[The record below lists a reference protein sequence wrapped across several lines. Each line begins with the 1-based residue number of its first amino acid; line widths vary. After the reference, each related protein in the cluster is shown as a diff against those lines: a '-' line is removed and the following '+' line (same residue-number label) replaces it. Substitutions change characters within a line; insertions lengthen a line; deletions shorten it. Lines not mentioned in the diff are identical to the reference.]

1 MFANVM
7 QLPEG
12 GDKIVIIFNLAQMT
26 KKAQNI
32 IKALN
37 HRFWVDAVIG
47 YFSNI
52 REFQVINFGYNSW
65 NGFYFSL
72 VSIEIQGETKGFEG
86 ELLGLHIATDVVLL
100 YVLFIE
106 IEFKS
111 PFLK

>member
-1 MFANVM
+1 M
-7 QLPEG
+7 
-12 GDKIVIIFNLAQMT
+12 
-26 KKAQNI
+26 KKATNF
-32 IKALN
+32 IKALH
-37 HRFWVDAVIG
+37 HRFWVGAVIRC
-47 YFSNI
+47 FSNI
-52 REFQVINFGYNSW
+52 REFEIVNFGYNSW
-65 NGFYFSL
+65 NGLYFSL